1 METLTP
7 DGGGAPPP
15 GPASPARAV
24 AGGGGGKGL
33 HRFANPGRFLR
44 LSGRVL
50 PWLAGAALLALAVGL
65 PWALFFS
72 PPDWQ
77 QGETVRILHV
87 HVPMAWLAMGG
98 YAGLAVGSAVALV
111 WRHPLADL
119 ACREL
124 SPVGAVATALCL
136 ATGSIWGR
144 PMWGTWWVW
153 DARLTSVLVLF
164 FLWLGHAALVRAF
177 EDPER
182 GARMGAILALVGAVN
197 LPVVKFSVDWWNTL
211 HQPASVTRIGA
222 PALHADILYPLLVC
236 ALGFTLAFAA
246 LVLARTRAAV
256 MERRV
261 RALQTAAAWRAD
273 VQPSVAPEGMAAAR

>member
-1 METLTP
+1 MSNTP
-7 DGGGAPPP
+7 PLAAR
-15 GPASPARAV
+15 PAAS
-24 AGGGGGKGL
+24 L

-50 PWLAGAALLALAVGL
+50 PWLSLGAVLVLGVGL
-65 PWALFFS
+65 PWALWFS

-77 QGETVRILHV
+77 QGETVRILYI

-98 YAGLAVGSAVALV
+98 YAGLAVASAMALV

-119 ACREL
+119 AAREL
-124 SPVGAVATALCL
+124 SPVGAAVTALCL
-136 ATGSIWGR
+136 ATGSLWGK

-177 EDPER
+177 DDPER
-182 GARMGAILALVGAVN
+182 GARMGAILALVGALN

-211 HQPASVTRIGA
+211 HQPASLTRVNA
-222 PALHADILYPLLVC
+222 PALHVDILYPLLTC
-236 ALGFTLAFAA
+236 AVGFTLAFAA
-246 LVLARTRAAV
+246 LVLFRVRAAV
-256 MERRV
+256 MERRI
-261 RALQTAAAWRAD
+261 RTLQ
-273 VQPSVAPEGMAAAR
+273 MAAARRAETVAG

>member
-1 METLTP
+1 VEHAETP
-7 DGGGAPPP
+7 ISRAP
-15 GPASPARAV
+15 S
-24 AGGGGGKGL
+24 L

-50 PWLAGAALLALAVGL
+50 PWLTGAALLVLGIGL
-65 PWALFFS
+65 IWGLVFS

-77 QGETVRILHV
+77 QGETVRILYV

-98 YAGLAVGSAVALV
+98 YAGLAVGSILALV

-124 SPVGAVATALCL
+124 SPLGAAVTALCL
-136 ATGSIWGR
+136 ATGSLWGR

-164 FLWLGHAALVRAF
+164 FLWLGHAALSRAF
-177 EDPER
+177 DDAER
-182 GARMGAILALVGAVN
+182 GARMAAILALVGAVN
-197 LPVVKFSVDWWNTL
+197 LPIVKFSVDWWNTL
-211 HQPASVTRIGA
+211 HQPASVTKLGA
-222 PALHADILYPLLVC
+222 PSLHVDILYPLLVC
-236 ALGFTLAFAA
+236 GLGFTLAFAA

-256 MERRV
+256 MERRI
-261 RALQTAAAWRAD
+261 RALQL
-273 VQPSVAPEGMAAAR
+273 AAARRADMTAGPGLAPAAGA